1 MSAGKENPLAYYL
14 ATKDIAF
21 HDMGVKFGT
30 APDWGINGKAAI
42 HALKMDTLQL
52 DTIYF
57 TVKQDTT
64 RMSLHG
70 GVINGPKNPQIVFK
84 SSIAGEIRNDDAE
97 LTLRYE
103 NDKGETGVLFGVNVR
118 PLVEEVEKGG
128 TCFHADTGEPHYRF
142 SEVPL
147 RRPAQLDISS

>member
-1 MSAGKENPLAYYL
+1 
-14 ATKDIAF
+14 
-21 HDMGVKFGT
+21 
-30 APDWGINGKAAI
+30 
-42 HALKMDTLQL
+42 MDTLQL

-84 SSIAGEIRNDDAE
+84 SSFAGEIRNDDAE

-103 NDKGETGVLFGVNVR
+103 NAKGETGVLFGVNVR
-118 PLVEEVEKGG
+118 PLVEGKERRRWA
-128 TCFHADTGEPHYRF
+128 CFYADTGKSHYCF
-142 SEVPL
+142 PKVPL
-147 RRPAQLDISS
+147 RRSSQLDIPP